1 MGHNSGANLDN
12 EEGTKEKQ
20 SLSSASKKSKKRVHY
35 EKFTKGKDLSS
46 YSQTDLSC
54 ILGEKNRKK
63 IKLEEKSI
71 AEKEGE
77 SAPENSKFV
86 QGGSINDYFKMKMKM
101 MSEKKAT
108 KLSESYIFPKDKELT
123 ATDSNPEMEMA
134 SKDSNL

>member
-1 MGHNSGANLDN
+1 M
-12 EEGTKEKQ
+12 
-20 SLSSASKKSKKRVHY
+20 
-35 EKFTKGKDLSS
+35 SS

-71 AEKEGE
+71 DEKEKGI
-77 SAPENSKFV
+77 APENSKFV

-108 KLSESYIFPKDKELT
+108 KLSESYIFPKDNNVIISRH
-123 ATDSNPEMEMA
+123 SNINRSTLPPDVICPVRV
-134 SKDSNL
+134 KVVLDV